1 MVRGRKPKRQELAT
15 RDGSWNTHPE
25 REKEVV
31 PTTCERPS
39 PPLLVQAD
47 ELTLALWDE
56 TCDILQ
62 SMRLLVA
69 EDKPLIEAYV
79 LNYALFLR
87 CVQDIQKNGD
97 TYVADNGNL
106 KASGSATNYA
116 RYIQAHQKLLSEL
129 GLTPSSR
136 ARLASPVDRSAS
148 ESNPVGDLLKKL
160 GGQ

>member
-15 RDGSWNTHPE
+15 RDGSWNAHPE

-39 PPLLVQAD
+39 APLLVQAD

-79 LNYALFLR
+79 LNY
-87 CVQDIQKNGD
+87 
-97 TYVADNGNL
+97 ADNGNL